1 MASEA
6 PRRHDGRTAAS
17 GVPAVVELRPIRPA
31 DLPGVLEIERRSFS
45 IPWTERAF
53 RHLMGREDAGILVAD
68 AGREGAV
75 GYAAW
80 WTAADEAELGDLA
93 VRADHRRRGIGRALV
108 EAVARAARGRGAGSL
123 FLQVRAGNEAA
134 RALYVGAGFREVGR
148 RERYYRIPS
157 EDAVVLARSLAG
169 EPD

>member
-6 PRRHDGRTAAS
+6 PGRPDGRTGTS
-17 GVPAVVELRPIRPA
+17 GAPADAELRPIRPA
-31 DLPGVLEIERRSFS
+31 DLPQVLEIERRSFS

-53 RHLMGREDAGILVAD
+53 RHLMGRRDAGILVAD

-80 WTAADEAELGDLA
+80 WTAGDEAELGDLA
-93 VRADHRRRGIGRALV
+93 VRVDRRRRGIGRALV
-108 EAVARAARGRGAGSL
+108 EGVARTARGRGATSL

-134 RALYVGAGFREVGR
+134 RALYLDAGFREVGR
-148 RERYYRIPS
+148 RKRYYRIPT